1 MHLSANT
8 NLLQITM
15 RLLSRAWVVAGT
27 FVYDMPRLKET
38 SLQGLAFC
46 STGLAMWSQRL
57 EAMAVMLV
65 FDDDGVLNLS
75 RYVPERELPGGVAL
89 VG

>member
-1 MHLSANT
+1 
-8 NLLQITM
+8 
-15 RLLSRAWVVAGT
+15 VAGT

-46 STGLAMWSQRL
+46 RTGLAMWSQRL
-57 EAMAVMLV
+57 EAMAEMLV

-75 RYVPERELPGGVAL
+75 RYVP
-89 VG
+89 